1 MRGATAAGKLMA
13 LHRLFDKAGGLFLSL
28 SLVARKPH
36 PLPND
41 GPARLLFVHFVAPDY
56 VNSHSAMR
64 LKNAGNRIQLGR
76 RQLFDA
82 SKRTTRCLAKLH
94 FQLVQKASERR
105 PWLKSCFWCYFVGVR
120 AYSDL
125 RADIF

>member
-41 GPARLLFVHFVAPDY
+41 GPARLLFVHFVAPY
-56 VNSHSAMR
+56 YCKFPQRHAAEERGKSYPAWEEAAV
-64 LKNAGNRIQLGR
+64 
-76 RQLFDA
+76 
-82 SKRTTRCLAKLH
+82 RCFKENDTLPRKTP
-94 FQLVQKASERR
+94 FSVGTKGTERR
-105 PWLKSCFWCYFVGVR
+105 PWLRSCFCCHFGP
-120 AYSDL
+120 
-125 RADIF
+125 